1 MTRMALTMI
10 LAALLAAC
18 AHERPPVDILT
29 PPARVVVQ
37 PATPS
42 EADQL
47 LSEAARW
54 RSLDIR
60 EFNIERENARSR
72 FLREKSDFNRVRLA
86 LVLALAPSGAQ
97 AAATSHDDNE
107 LTALLEPLLT
117 GPNAANTPGGWEIR
131 ALATLIFGMT
141 SERRKIREW
150 LRDSQT
156 RLTLARKDDS
166 REAEARALR
175 ARIEEL
181 EAKLDALKSIDRS
194 VNRRVETPTK

>member
-1 MTRMALTMI
+1 MI

-29 PPARVVVQ
+29 PPARIVIQ
-37 PATPS
+37 PAIRS

-97 AAATSHDDNE
+97 ASATSHDDNE

-166 REAEARALR
+166 REAEVRALR